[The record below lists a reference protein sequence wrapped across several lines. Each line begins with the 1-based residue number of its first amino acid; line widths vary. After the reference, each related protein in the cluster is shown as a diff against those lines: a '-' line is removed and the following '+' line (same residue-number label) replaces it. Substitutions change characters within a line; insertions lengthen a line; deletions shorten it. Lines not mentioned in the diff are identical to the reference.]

1 MLLKNANIFTNDFD
15 FKKGSISIEE
25 QDISSLDFD
34 DNNKYLS
41 NQDVIDCT
49 DLYAV
54 PGFIDLHFHGAV
66 GRDVSDGNTSDVLE
80 IAKYEASCG
89 ILGICPA
96 TMTLSEDKLTKA
108 MSSLN
113 SYKNYTTEYNC
124 ADLLGI
130 NLEGPFLSK
139 YRLGAQ
145 NPKYVHVPDY
155 DMLKRL
161 DEASGGLIKIVCIS
175 PEVEGADDFIQQARD
190 KYTIS
195 VAHTNATYKQTSNA
209 IKFGAKHL
217 THMFNA
223 MPQIT
228 HRSPGPIISFSEAS
242 LNDPGCVHT
251 ELICDGRHIDSPMI
265 RFAFRLIDKSSIV
278 MISDSSEATGMPD
291 GQYSLGGLD
300 IIKKNNIAT
309 LKDDTNTIAGSV
321 SNLYDCFKYAVSC
334 ANVPLNL
341 AVMAC
346 TINPARAIGVEGS
359 YGSIEVGKKANIL
372 LLDKNLIIKNII
384 LRGRVIK

>member
-25 QDISSLDFD
+25 QDISCLDFD
-34 DNNKYLS
+34 DTSKYLF

-49 DLYAV
+49 DLYAI

-66 GRDVSDGNTSDVLE
+66 GRDVSDGNASDVLE

-89 ILGICPA
+89 ILGLCPA

-113 SYKNYTTEYNC
+113 SYKNDTPKDRC

-139 YRLGAQ
+139 QRLGAQ
-145 NPKYVHVPDY
+145 NPKYVHVPDF

-175 PEVEGADDFIQQARD
+175 PEVEGADDFIQKACD

-195 VAHTNATYKQTSNA
+195 VAHTNATYKQTNNA
-209 IKFGAKHL
+209 IKLGAKHL

-251 ELICDGRHIDSPMI
+251 ELICDGHHIDSPMI
-265 RFAFRLIDKSSIV
+265 RFAFRLIDKNSIV

-300 IIKKNNIAT
+300 IIKMNNIAT

-321 SNLYDCFKYAVSC
+321 SNLYDCFKYAVRC
-334 ANVPLNL
+334 AKVPLNL

-346 TINPARAIGVEGS
+346 TINPARAIGVERS

-372 LLDKNLIIKNII
+372 LIDKDLKIRNII